1 MNTVHDLHQAYG
13 IFQQEKINYFEK
25 VVKLK
30 KKRQQLNLLCKIAF
44 LITFL
49 CFALATYFSYRS
61 GQILYA
67 CVYSFN
73 AGINLMIF
81 IQSLNKKI

>member
-1 MNTVHDLHQAYG
+1 MNTVHDLHQAYI

-25 VVKLK
+25 VVKQK
-30 KKRQQLNLLCKIAF
+30 KKQKQLALLCKLAF

-49 CFALATYFSYRS
+49 CFALATYFSFRA
-61 GQILYA
+61 GQMIYA